1 MSFDT
6 TLEIQHQDGEMTG
19 IFVAG
24 GGERSWQAIST
35 WLTKAYLCKYKY
47 WGEIPGSTPMSTPL
61 PT

>member
-24 GGERSWQAIST
+24 GGNDLGRRS
-35 WLTKAYLCKYKY
+35 LL
-47 WGEIPGSTPMSTPL
+47 G
-61 PT
+61 

>member
-24 GGERSWQAIST
+24 GGGNDLGRRS
-35 WLTKAYLCKYKY
+35 LL
-47 WGEIPGSTPMSTPL
+47 G
-61 PT
+61 